1 MWKGVKGT
9 SIGSIFAPFTQ
20 QKLLEV
26 SGKEE
31 QWSSQTLNSMLL
43 ALRDVTS
50 AKHSI
55 EEQEPDK
62 QDRKSCHGQ
71 RCASGIL
78 RTKFPEHSWETEG
91 RSAGALR
98 QAM

>member
-1 MWKGVKGT
+1 MWQGVKGT

-43 ALRDVTS
+43 TLRDVTS

-55 EEQEPDK
+55 EEQEPD
-62 QDRKSCHGQ
+62 S
-71 RCASGIL
+71 
-78 RTKFPEHSWETEG
+78 RTGSHAMVKDAHLESWEQSFQSIAGRQKEG
-91 RSAGALR
+91 VEVP
-98 QAM
+98 